1 VNDSHGA
8 GDVDSTVLDKEL
20 TPDAVSLYRS
30 AVAHPDWTMDEVAR
44 DLGLGGDR
52 YCAALRVLKGR
63 RLVRASLDPAREWD
77 AVAPE
82 CAVADLL
89 AAEEAEIS
97 RRQAAAA
104 TVRTELMRL
113 LPVYLQA
120 RREQWR
126 GDAVEVVRDVGTV
139 RLMLAEWSR
148 RTEHEVR
155 IAHSGGGMDDDGL
168 ARSLRLDVPVLRKG
182 IVFRSVLQ
190 HATRSH
196 LPTRRYVAT
205 VARLGARVRTVPI
218 VPRRMILFDREIAFV
233 PLHGV
238 PEPGAALISEPSVLD
253 YLITVFEMLW
263 AEGKPFLTECLGHE
277 EQVRQELS
285 RVILCHLA
293 DGAKDEAIAHRL
305 GMSVRTC
312 RRHIAAIMDQLGAKS
327 RFQAGV
333 LAYQQGLLADMRPAL

>member
-1 VNDSHGA
+1 MNDSR
-8 GDVDSTVLDKEL
+8 STNDTVFLALDREL
-20 TPDAVSLYRS
+20 TQDAVDLYRL
-30 AVAHPDWTMDEVAR
+30 AIAHPEWTLEEVGRALDLDDERYR
-44 DLGLGGDR
+44 D
-52 YCAALRVLKGR
+52 ALRVLKSR
-63 RLVRASLDPAREWD
+63 RLVRPSLHPTREWD

-82 CAVADLL
+82 AAVADLL
-89 AAEEAEIS
+89 ADEEAELS

-104 TVRTELMRL
+104 SVRTELMQL

-120 RREQWR
+120 RREQR
-126 GDAVEVVRDVGTV
+126 RTDTVEVVRNAETV

-155 IAHSGGGMDDDGL
+155 LAHTGGGMKDDGL
-168 ARSLRLDVPVLRKG
+168 ARSLRLDIPALRRG
-182 IVFRSVLQ
+182 VVIRSVLQ
-190 HATRSH
+190 HAARLHT
-196 LPTRRYVAT
+196 PTKRYVST
-205 VARLGARVRTVPI
+205 VTRFGAKVRTVPI

-238 PEPGAALISEPSVLD
+238 SGTGAALISDPSMLD

-263 AEGKPFLTECLGHE
+263 AEGKPFLIGCLGQDWQIQH
-277 EQVRQELS
+277 ELS
-285 RVILCHLA
+285 RVILGHLA
-293 DGAKDEAIAHRL
+293 DGVKDEAIAHRL

-333 LAYQQGLLADMRPAL
+333 LAYEQGLLAEMRPAL